1 MTTFLDVLDDNTPGF
16 YVVGFEPDNSL
27 EIQRSGSR
35 MMIWEDFGGMA
46 NLIQGAL
53 LLVLARKNTNE
64 YVKVLSQLL
73 GRIVVLEFVVVFC
86 AKKQLCV
93 TFSNI

>member
-1 MTTFLDVLDDNTPGF
+1 
-16 YVVGFEPDNSL
+16 
-27 EIQRSGSR
+27 

-64 YVKVLSQLL
+64 YVKVLSQPL

-86 AKKQLCV
+86 AKKTIMCDFFEHLV
-93 TFSNI
+93 RALS